1 MRARPQR
8 LRSKRAS
15 LTYIL
20 PDGPILSKAGP
31 GSDWGVDAAELSFQ
45 FEGGLEHGAGIAG
58 IEGEAGVTTATGVIR
73 LEVSALA
80 IDIERARMF
89 GINQAR
95 IFLPN
100 QFSHHSK
107 HVDQTFIDEYFR
119 VVFVRLAHADV
130 AEMDVIDAV
139 VAAEVAAD
147 LDRVV
152 AHLAG
157 DAAVEGN
164 AIGLAGDDFNQSFP
178 AFHGAHNL
186 TRSAADGG
194 GRIVGMESHADSG
207 VFGYGDDGF

>member
-1 MRARPQR
+1 MRARQQR

-20 PDGPILSKAGP
+20 PDGPILSKDGP
-31 GSDWGVDAAELSFQ
+31 ESDWGVDAAELSFQ

-73 LEVSALA
+73 LEVSAFA

-100 QFSHHSK
+100 QFSHHGK
-107 HVDQTFIDEYFR
+107 HVDQTFIDEDFR
-119 VVFVRLAHADV
+119 IVLVGLTHADV
-130 AEMDVIDAV
+130 AEMDVVDAI

-152 AHLAG
+152 AHLAR

-164 AIGLAGDDFNQSFP
+164 AVRLTGNNFDQSFP
-178 AFHGAHNL
+178 AFHSAHNL

-194 GRIVGMESHADSG
+194 RRIIGMESHADSG